1 MAKATSDSD
10 KALKLLDTY
19 GGEADDFFKIW
30 PKDKTYFFSS
40 DDKAFLA
47 YGVKLKVAVCLG
59 EPVGERSSIQTLLK
73 EFKIF
78 CRKHRLT
85 ICFIQAT
92 DKYID
97 EYRVIN
103 LKSLVI
109 GADAVINLKHFH
121 GITVHDKYFRN
132 LVNRS
137 QRLGFNLGSYS
148 PPHNKELIG
157 ELKEVSD
164 SWKSLPH
171 RKEWSFLTGRF
182 DSDYLSYVDLYVI
195 RDKTGK
201 AQAFTNGLPDF
212 KPGVM
217 TIDLMRHRADAPPNS
232 IDFLF
237 ISILKTKHSEGY
249 KYFNL
254 GISPLDARTFIRS
267 PAERLLNR
275 AYKISDSFIG
285 FKGLHHFKVKYQP
298 DWEPRYIFYQ
308 SRPGNLARIGL
319 AILGLLSG

>member
-1 MAKATSDSD
+1 MNKRASDSD
-10 KALKLLDTY
+10 RALELLNKY

-30 PKDKTYFFSS
+30 PTDKTYFFSS
-40 DDKAFLA
+40 DNKAFLA
-47 YGVKLKVAVCLG
+47 YGLKLKVAVCLG
-59 EPVGERSSIQTLLK
+59 EPVGARDSIKSLLK
-73 EFKIF
+73 EFKVF
-78 CRKHRLT
+78 CAKHKLVV
-85 ICFIQAT
+85 CFIQAT
-92 DKYID
+92 DKYKN
-97 EYRVIN
+97 EYKLVG

-137 QRLGFNLGSYS
+137 QKQGFSLGSYS
-148 PPHNKELIG
+148 PPHSKELIG

-182 DSDYLSYVDLYVI
+182 DEDYLSYVDLYVI
-195 RDKTGK
+195 RDKDGK

-237 ISILKTKHSEGY
+237 ISLLKTIYSRGY

-254 GISPLDARTFIRS
+254 GISPLDAENFINT
-267 PAERLLNR
+267 PIERLLNR

-298 DWEPRYIFYQ
+298 VWEARYIFYQ

-319 AILGLLSG
+319 AVLRLLSA